1 MLIRCLFALRKYTYL
16 LSFQRNLIIVE
27 AEIFFRTKVLSV
39 DTVSRLTGEYFC
51 GQTFLSFLGGLAI
64 AVPGEVRGMYEAHK
78 KYGRLPWRKLVEPS
92 IILAREGFEISAAVA
107 DALNNT
113 DRILEHIKNDP
124 GLRYENL
131 M

>member
-1 MLIRCLFALRKYTYL
+1 
-16 LSFQRNLIIVE
+16 
-27 AEIFFRTKVLSV
+27 
-39 DTVSRLTGEYFC
+39 
-51 GQTFLSFLGGLAI
+51 
-64 AVPGEVRGMYEAHK
+64 MYEAHK

-107 DALNNT
+107 DALKTTPNISEYIRK
-113 DRILEHIKNDP
+113 DR